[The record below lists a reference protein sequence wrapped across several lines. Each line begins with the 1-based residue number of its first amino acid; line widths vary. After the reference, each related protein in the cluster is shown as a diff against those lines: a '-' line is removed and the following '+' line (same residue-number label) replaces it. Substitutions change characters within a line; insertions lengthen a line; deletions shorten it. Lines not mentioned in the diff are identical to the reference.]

1 MACRGTYKEDVVVP
15 IPLTLIGESATI
27 NATGLAG
34 APTGAING
42 QAPFNG
48 ITIESSRVTVEG
60 FKVEGAEGEG
70 ILAVNPDPVPETVA
84 GMPLFTGTPI
94 TDVKILHNDVTGNDL
109 GNDNPASPYVFC
121 TPNGGGDCGEGIHL
135 LSVANSTVL
144 GNKSIG
150 NSGGILLTDEFGP
163 THDNLIARNLVLNN
177 VNDCGITIPSHN
189 LGLNPTTGKPDP
201 SFGGVYRNHVIGN
214 VVTGNGTKGFGAGI
228 GVFAP
233 APFSASYDNVV
244 SGNFVEGNGLA
255 GISVHSH
262 APNAFVD
269 GNVFTRNVIG
279 TNNVTFE
286 DGADVSPK
294 DTQTTGIL
302 IWSAVSLYH
311 LTVTNDV
318 IFNNA
323 VGVWF
328 TPATIQASGWPR
340 TTSSTSPLP
349 SSPLRSRQA

>member
-1 MACRGTYKEDVVVP
+1 M
-15 IPLTLIGESATI
+15 
-27 NATGLAG
+27 
-34 APTGAING
+34 
-42 QAPFNG
+42 
-48 ITIESSRVTVEG
+48 
-60 FKVEGAEGEG
+60 
-70 ILAVNPDPVPETVA
+70 
-84 GMPLFTGTPI
+84 
-94 TDVKILHNDVTGNDL
+94 
-109 GNDNPASPYVFC
+109 
-121 TPNGGGDCGEGIHL
+121 
-135 LSVANSTVL
+135 
-144 GNKSIG
+144 
-150 NSGGILLTDEFGP
+150 
-163 THDNLIARNLVLNN
+163 
-177 VNDCGITIPSHN
+177 
-189 LGLNPTTGKPDP
+189 
-201 SFGGVYRNHVIGN
+201 
-214 VVTGNGTKGFGAGI
+214 
-228 GVFAP
+228 FAP

-311 LTVTNDV
+311 LTVTNNI

-328 TPATIQASGWPR
+328 TPATIQASGLATNHFIHVATPV
-340 TTSSTSPLP
+340 LP
-349 SSPLRSRQA
+349 AS